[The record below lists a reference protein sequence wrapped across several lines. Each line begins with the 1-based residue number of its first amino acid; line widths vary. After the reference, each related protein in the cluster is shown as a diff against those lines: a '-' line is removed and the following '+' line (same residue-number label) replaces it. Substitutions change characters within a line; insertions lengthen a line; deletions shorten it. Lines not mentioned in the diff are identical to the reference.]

1 VVEGSYSGEGPF
13 AFWWACRAGRRRR
26 RGAIPGGVT
35 RRILLEFLEANRDW
49 GELGA
54 IMEGVIWHIYRRQ
67 EKGAIRGDD
76 GAQVPFRKS
85 SLGGVEFRALASG
98 LRVSFRV
105 QEGWL
110 GKEAVDVCPLSP
122 DQAQEKR

>member
-1 VVEGSYSGEGPF
+1 MGVQGRAAQTQRGHTRGSDEKDSV
-13 AFWWACRAGRRRR
+13 
-26 RGAIPGGVT
+26 GV
-35 RRILLEFLEANRDW
+35 LEANRDW

-54 IMEGVIWHIYRRQ
+54 IMEGVIWHIYTRQ
-67 EKGAIRGDD
+67 EKGMIRGDD